1 MLDSDRRSDLKDL
14 IMDNFS
20 IFKDELLR
28 INQDMQALFAS
39 AKSIPGMSGYSFGDW
54 EKACEGLRRQLGEEF
69 VRVAVV
75 GPIKSGKSTFL
86 NAVLR
91 GDFLKRGAG
100 VVTSIVTRVR
110 AGKKLKA
117 TLYFKNWQEVNKD
130 IQQALVL
137 IPSLENDADRAN
149 FDIREEIAR
158 QNLRDALNSL
168 GSEQLITRDTRNI
181 NNVLLTSYL
190 KGYDSVCNLLSSDTI
205 RHYSRDQ
212 FAEHKTFVGNESL
225 AVYLKDVQLEIDSP
239 GLEPNLE
246 LADCQG
252 SDSSNPLHLAMIQD
266 YLLLT
271 NLIIYVI
278 SSRTGLRRADIR
290 FLSMI
295 KKIGILD
302 NTIFVINC
310 DFSEHESINDLNMLI
325 QKVHEELSMIRPEPD
340 IYTVSALFNLFGAIA
355 GDLSKKDRARLYQ
368 WEADKEMVDFSERQT
383 ARLESALNHKLTRQR
398 NSLLLKNHLERLTAI
413 LSGMDNW
420 LGINQEIL
428 TQDAQS
434 ARMIIQKLDSHQERI
449 NQIKSLINT
458 TTTGAVTKLKQKLS
472 VEVNH
477 FFDLNSGDLITQ
489 IVNFIRN
496 YKELPRLPEKK
507 IDLLIFSRTM
517 YSAFQDFKQALDTF
531 ITEVI
536 NPEVIRFIKDKERE
550 IEATINKI
558 AQPYDVMLND
568 AYTEY
573 QQQIKRFSARV
584 NINDR
589 PQIQLPDMEALVRQ
603 TGIKPP
609 AISAAMR
616 YSASIKTTAIARFG
630 FFSLQRNFKKLLK
643 KPVKERSDMVQR
655 ALKGGAQQ
663 MKRETLKSFAVN
675 LKDFRENLKFGYF
688 SRLVEATAASLAET
702 MLEGFQIY
710 FSDLSTIVGQISNT
724 RADKEQAVDVLKTM
738 DVKSHDINE
747 RIDRLREKIEGVD

>member
-1 MLDSDRRSDLKDL
+1 MLDSDHRSDLKDL

-20 IFKDELLR
+20 TFKDELLR
-28 INQDMQALFAS
+28 INQDMQALFAT
-39 AKSIPGMSGYSFGDW
+39 AKSIPGMSEYSFGDW
-54 EKACEGLRRQLGEEF
+54 EKACEDLRRQLGEEF

-100 VVTSIVTRVR
+100 VVTSIVTRLR
-110 AGKKLKA
+110 AGKQLKA

-130 IQQALVL
+130 IEQALVL
-137 IPSLENDADRAN
+137 IPSLESDADRVN
-149 FDIREEIAR
+149 FDIREESAR

-190 KGYDSVCNLLSSDTI
+190 KGYETVCDLLSSDII
-205 RHYSRDQ
+205 RHYSSDQ
-212 FAEHKTFVGNESL
+212 FPEHKTFVGNESL

-325 QKVHEELSMIRPEPD
+325 QKVHEELSMIKPDPD
-340 IYTVSALFNLFGAIA
+340 IYTVSALFNLFSSIA

-383 ARLESALNHKLTRQR
+383 ARLESALNDKLTRQR
-398 NSLLLKNHLERLTAI
+398 NTLLLRNHLERLNAI

-420 LGINQEIL
+420 LGINQEII

-434 ARMIIQKLDSHQERI
+434 ARKTIQRLGSHQERI

-477 FFDLNSGDLITQ
+477 FFDLQSGDLITRV
-489 IVNFIRN
+489 ISFIKD
-496 YKELPRLPEKK
+496 YKELPQIPEKK
-507 IDLLIFSRTM
+507 IDLSIFSKTM

-536 NPEVIRFIKDKERE
+536 NPEVIRFIKDKEKE
-550 IEATINKI
+550 IETTINRI

-573 QQQIKRFSARV
+573 QGQIERFSAKV

-603 TGIKPP
+603 TGMKPP

-616 YSASIKTTAIARFG
+616 YSASIRTSAIVRFG

-655 ALKGGAQQ
+655 ALRGGAQQ
-663 MKRETLKSFAVN
+663 MKRETLKSFVVN
-675 LKDFRENLKFGYF
+675 LRDFRENLKFGYF

-710 FSDLSTIVGQISNT
+710 YSDLATIVGQISNT
-724 RADKEQAVDVLKTM
+724 QADKEQAFDVLKTM
-738 DVKSHDINE
+738 DAKSRDIKE
-747 RIDRLREKIEGVD
+747 RIDRLREKIESIA